1 MNAVVKLT
9 AIGNST
15 GVVLPKEIV
24 ADLNVAKGDALYLT
38 KTPDGYLLTP
48 YNEAFARQVEAADE
62 FMREY
67 RDVLRELAK

>member
-1 MNAVVKLT
+1 MNAVLKLT
-9 AIGNST
+9 TVGNSA

-24 ADLNVAKGDALYLT
+24 ADLNVAKGDRLYLT

-48 YNEAFARQVEAADE
+48 YSETFARQVEAAED